1 MSNKKRRKRKR
12 LKIKSV
18 LIFLFILLLLG
29 GSIYGLTYIK
39 VRSFYVYNN
48 NYLTDEEVLKELKL
62 NNKSS
67 FLLTLTP
74 IEKTIIKKSK
84 FIKDVEIHK
93 TLDLELKVDVKEYKM
108 LFYDSRNA
116 KTVIENGEK
125 IDYLDNNIPVLINE
139 ITDKDVYNKF
149 VKKMNKV
156 NNNSLQMI
164 SEITYSP
171 NGIDKDRFLF
181 SMNDGNYVYV
191 TSTKISKINE
201 YKSIINSVENKKGIL
216 YLDYGNYFV
225 PKE

>member
-1 MSNKKRRKRKR
+1 MNKKKKKKRKR

-18 LIFLFILLLLG
+18 FIFLFVLLLLG
-29 GSIYGLTYIK
+29 VAVYCLTLIK

-62 NNKSS
+62 DKNSS
-67 FLLTLTP
+67 FLLTFTP
-74 IEKTIIKKSK
+74 IEKTIIRNSK
-84 FIKDVEIHK
+84 FIEDVKIHK
-93 TLDLELKVDVKEYKM
+93 TFDLEIKIDVKEYKM

-125 IDYLDNNIPVLINE
+125 IDYLDNNIPVLIND
-139 ITDKDVYNKF
+139 IPDKEVYKTF
-149 VKKMNKV
+149 VKKMNRV

>member
-48 NYLTDEEVLKELKL
+48 NYLTDEEVLEELKL

-84 FIKDVEIHK
+84 FIEDVEIHK

-139 ITDKDVYNKF
+139 ITDKDVYNTF

>member
-1 MSNKKRRKRKR
+1 MNKKRKKRKR

-18 LIFLFILLLLG
+18 LIFLFSLTLLIGL
-29 GSIYGLTYIK
+29 IYGLTLIK

-48 NYLTDEEVLKELKL
+48 NYLSDEEVLKELKL
-62 NNKSS
+62 DKKSS
-67 FLLTLTP
+67 FLLTFTP

-84 FIKDVEIHK
+84 FIKDVKIHK
-93 TLDLELKVDVKEYKM
+93 TLDLEFKIDVEEYKV
-108 LFYDSRNA
+108 LYYDSKSR
-116 KTVIENGEK
+116 KTVIENGSK
-125 IDYLDNNIPVLINE
+125 IDYLDSNVPVLINE
-139 ITDKDVYNKF
+139 IPDQNVYKTF

-191 TSTKISKINE
+191 TSTKISKIND